1 MPIGLY
7 GECSLEFG
15 VIVMNLKAM
24 VPRMLDGVRRYLE
37 VLCLPATRGMLS
49 NPDRS
54 FVANA
59 KGAQVCR
66 A

>member
-37 VLCLPATRGMLS
+37 VLCLASYQGHAFPTLI
-49 NPDRS
+49 
-54 FVANA
+54 VLL
-59 KGAQVCR
+59 
-66 A
+66 

>member
-37 VLCLPATRGMLS
+37 VLCLASHQGHAFPTLI
-49 NPDRS
+49 
-54 FVANA
+54 VLL
-59 KGAQVCR
+59 
-66 A
+66 